1 MPSSVQ
7 STVSTTRIASPP
19 LIRGP
24 LLITGVAG
32 VAGLN
37 ALHWFREK
45 YGDQITGQRPARN
58 WPLRGPG
65 IIGLDLEDIAA
76 TRELLVDG
84 GYQAVVNCG
93 GSCALKSCEL
103 DERMA
108 RRVNVE
114 SVGCLLDAMEGLPL
128 RFIHLSIDLVYSGT
142 RG

>member
-1 MPSSVQ
+1 M
-7 STVSTTRIASPP
+7 TRQIPFTPP
-19 LIRGP
+19 TALTNLP

-37 ALHWFREK
+37 ALHWFRQK
-45 YGDQITGQRPARN
+45 YGNRVMGQRPSRN

-65 IIGLDLEDIAA
+65 IIGLDLEDVAA
-76 TRELLVDG
+76 TRKLISDQGIRSIL
-84 GYQAVVNCG
+84 NCG

-114 SVGCLLDAMEGLPL
+114 SVRCLLDAVEGMPVRL
-128 RFIHLSIDLVYSGT
+128 IHLSIDLVYSGKIG
-142 RG
+142 RAHV